1 MNRTPIRK
9 VERVAIRSRQA
20 RVTFAIWIFSPAGS
34 TPEGGLLTRI
44 APMTRPVIRPV
55 SSRSRS
61 AQTTI
66 ATTNISV
73 PVTACDWLGLNQR
86 TQARTRTPPRAP
98 NPTPITTARRNSKI
112 SFPAVACPAITAL
125 KTTTPSV
132 APIGSA
138 NVPSHLRTELTS
150 FEGRMKSSS
159 GPTTVGPETT
169 STAPSTSETSQ
180 ERSKS
185 R

>member
-1 MNRTPIRK
+1 
-9 VERVAIRSRQA
+9 
-20 RVTFAIWIFSPAGS
+20 
-34 TPEGGLLTRI
+34 
-44 APMTRPVIRPV
+44 MTRPVIRPV

-86 TQARTRTPPRAP
+86 AQARTRTPPRAP

-138 NVPSHLRTELTS
+138 NVPSHFRTELTS
-150 FEGRMKSSS
+150 FEGRMKLEQRPDHRRA
-159 GPTTVGPETT
+159 GDDEHGPEH
-169 STAPSTSETSQ
+169 E
-180 ERSKS
+180 
-185 R
+185 